1 MGAALKKN
9 KRKEDVKNGL
19 KEKGPEGPFFI
30 PAA

>member
-9 KRKEDVKNGL
+9 KHKAGVKNAL
-19 KEKGPEGPFFI
+19 KEKGPEGPFFV

>member
-9 KRKEDVKNGL
+9 KRKEGAKNAL
-19 KEKGPEGPFFI
+19 KKKRPEGPFFV